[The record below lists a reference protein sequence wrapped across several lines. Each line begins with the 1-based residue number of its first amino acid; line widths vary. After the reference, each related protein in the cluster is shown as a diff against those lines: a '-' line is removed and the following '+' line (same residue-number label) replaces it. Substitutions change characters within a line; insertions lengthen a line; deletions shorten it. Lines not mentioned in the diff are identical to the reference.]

1 MSRLLNFICEL
12 LEYFG
17 IPSDLLIPL
26 WQSKPYGQS
35 RSIVRRI
42 GSILP
47 LNHWP
52 RVCFQLLAGVSV
64 PDSCK
69 YRHKPMVPSLAD
81 VPWLADDE
89 GDIFTRFRNEVR
101 PVKVEQMISSM
112 QEQCRPTASVNQ
124 LKSRNNTW
132 NLGASNENALNKIS
146 QLEDELSHLRS
157 QIAMIITMQDQRPGT
172 PSLTQLGSNG
182 FPIPGTPAA
191 SMPPPKLTST
201 PLGALSNPSMTTAAL
216 PPPPPPMST
225 TENSALSARDL
236 IRVRQAMK
244 RNSSHVTIKPKLTE
258 KFSKP
263 FSMMD
268 VLKDM
273 QNVKLRVVERSPG
286 GTPIGKKSAIK
297 APISDPAALIADALK
312 RKFAHR
318 YINDSS
324 DKENE
329 SFEFSPLSSPETS
342 RFGQHLLK
350 HEKPNIL
357 KTGKILQPTNV
368 NIGNCS

>member
-35 RSIVRRI
+35 RSLVRRI
-42 GSILP
+42 GSTLP

-52 RVCFQLLAGVSV
+52 RACFQLLAGLSA
-64 PDSCK
+64 PGSCK
-69 YRHKPMVPSLAD
+69 YGHNPMVPSLAD
-81 VPWLADDE
+81 VPWIADDE
-89 GDIFTRFRNEVR
+89 GEIFTRFRNEVR
-101 PVKVEQMISSM
+101 PVRVEQM
-112 QEQCRPTASVNQ
+112 QEHSRPVDSVNH
-124 LKSRNNTW
+124 LKSKNNSW

-146 QLEDELSHLRS
+146 QLEDELSRLRS
-157 QIAMIITMQDQRPGT
+157 QIAMIITMRDQGPGT
-172 PSLTQLGSNG
+172 PYLTQLGSNG
-182 FPIPGTPAA
+182 LPLPGTPTA
-191 SMPPPKLTST
+191 SIPPPKLTST
-201 PLGALSNPSMTTAAL
+201 PLGTLSDPSMAATVL
-216 PPPPPPMST
+216 PPPPPLPPPLLST
-225 TENSALSARDL
+225 TENNAVSARDF
-236 IRVRQAMK
+236 IRECQAMK
-244 RNSSHVTIKPKLTE
+244 RNSSHVTIKPTLPAK
-258 KFSKP
+258 SSNP

-273 QNVKLRVVERSPG
+273 HNVKLRVVERSPG
-286 GTPIGKKSAIK
+286 GTPMGKKSAIK
-297 APISDPAALIADALK
+297 ATVSDPAALIAAALK

-342 RFGQHLLK
+342 RFGRHLK
-350 HEKPNIL
+350 PEKPNIL
-357 KTGKILQPTNV
+357 KTSKILQPPNV